1 MGVLFLRKVVEKFNV
16 YKLILYDRV
25 MKWVIIDV
33 KFGRKFVFLNE
44 IEKRIIKNVIES
56 VEKGFGILRK

>member
-1 MGVLFLRKVVEKFNV
+1 MEKFNV

>member
-1 MGVLFLRKVVEKFNV
+1 MGVLLLRKVVEKFNV